1 MPQNN
6 NIVYCK
12 LTYSSSELVIPL
24 PTPLLYPPFG
34 YAAVIHMCN
43 QRHEQFSSTVLITFS
58 PAETFCLDTVER
70 GRGVV
75 EEAGGGGLVTLNFLP
90 IQFLFFFACLS
101 LLFSIVCLFV
111 LWALLMCFMCSIP
124 NPPKSPFSL
133 PPLSLSLPFVV
144 LICFVILLPVVFF
157 LLFVLIWFGFWFW
170 FRCWFCF
177 RRFSF
182 AFPPFWFRFGFG
194 FEFIFLL
201 SSRYSSRWCKFPLDY
216 VYKSIWLMRSQLGT
230 NFVALQF
237 LLCLLLLSSLKNN
250 KLFKFSQRDKISGFI
265 VA

>member
-1 MPQNN
+1 
-6 NIVYCK
+6 
-12 LTYSSSELVIPL
+12 
-24 PTPLLYPPFG
+24 
-34 YAAVIHMCN
+34 MCN

-75 EEAGGGGLVTLNFLP
+75 EGGGWRGIGYTKLSANSILIFFCLP
-90 IQFLFFFACLS
+90 VPPLFN
-101 LLFSIVCLFV
+101 CLFV
-111 LWALLMCFMCSIP
+111 
-124 NPPKSPFSL
+124 
-133 PPLSLSLPFVV
+133 
-144 LICFVILLPVVFF
+144 CFVSSPHVLYVLYSQSSKVPF
-157 LLFVLIWFGFWFW
+157 LSPPSLALSAFRSVDLFCYLVASCFLFTVCFDLIWILILIPLLILIQFQKIFI
-170 FRCWFCF
+170 CL
-177 RRFSF
+177 S
-182 AFPPFWFRFGFG
+182 PFWFRFGFG

-201 SSRYSSRWCKFPLDY
+201 SSRYSSRWCKFPFDY

-265 VA
+265 EA